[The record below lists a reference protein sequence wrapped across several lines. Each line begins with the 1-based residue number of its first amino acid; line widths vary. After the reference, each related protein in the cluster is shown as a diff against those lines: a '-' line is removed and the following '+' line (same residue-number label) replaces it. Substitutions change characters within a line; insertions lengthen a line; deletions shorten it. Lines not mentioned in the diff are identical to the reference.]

1 MNLTNQCNLSCQYC
15 YEFGA
20 DKVATPEGK
29 PKFMDLE
36 TAKASVDFLLA
47 QSAGR
52 RSVHI
57 TFFGGETLMNFPLLK
72 QVVAY
77 ANERAAAQGRH
88 IDFSLTTNATLLTP
102 AIIEFLSENRI
113 GVTVSMDGPK
123 EMHDQLRVFANGSGS
138 YDIIEPRVRALIQNH
153 RTRPITA
160 RVTLTSGVTDVVRI
174 FRHLKQDLGFHEV
187 GFAPVTTS
195 PNQLYAI
202 NEQRHGRRAGTVP
215 RAGRRVSG
223 VRSARRMHGFSNV
236 SDTLAE
242 LCQGVN
248 KSHPCGAGL
257 GLLGVG
263 PSGDIA
269 PCHRFVDSDAHALGH
284 ISTGIDRE
292 KQADFLRRGHIDSK
306 YDCHTCW
313 ARPLCAGGCHH
324 EAFVRYGDTGHPNL
338 HYCDWI
344 RDWTDTCLK
353 IYGAIGAKNPGFLA
367 TVCRKESIMKHLRAS
382 EQESAR
388 ASTTYVAVAHRG
400 RRGACRIRPAQP
412 QRPHVPMGCAL
423 MFSPGW
429 EVDAAGGTAG
439 LCQPVERDI
448 YDCYVSCYW
457 PAQVPDHLNNA
468 PDWTS
473 QVRRGHQGLAQ
484 SGSGVSISHEH
495 SKADSAAASLRG
507 VHRVCERGHALS
519 AGYPG
524 RSAGLR
530 RGQSARS
537 STGFRWR
544 PARPCPFGCRRITR
558 RSTSPPTTTTAS
570 K

>member
-1 MNLTNQCNLSCQYC
+1 MTATEAGTRAYRLGEFHRFDAEGAHFLYLVPAGAIFAVDDQVGKLIECLQPGGLPHDRLVDDLAASGLTIGDAEELIAEMLESNVIVAPDSVPDKPHPLPDVFPIQTLVMNLTNQCNLSCQYC

-20 DKVATPEGK
+20 DKLATPEGK

-36 TAKASVDFLLA
+36 TAKTSVDFLLA
-47 QSAGR
+47 QSGDR
-52 RSVHI
+52 RSIHI
-57 TFFGGETLMNFPLLK
+57 TFFGGETLMNYPLLK
-72 QVVAY
+72 QVVAF
-77 ANERAAAQGRH
+77 ANERAAEQGRH

-102 AIIEFLSENRI
+102 SIIEFLSENHI

-123 EMHDQLRVFANGSGS
+123 EMHDHLRVFANGKGS
-138 YDIIEPRVRALIQNH
+138 YDIIEPKVRALIANH

-160 RVTLTSGVTDVVRI
+160 RVTLTSGVSDVIKI

-202 NEQRHGRRAGTVP
+202 NATGMDSVLDQFHKLADEYLEHALRGE
-215 RAGRRVSG
+215 S
-223 VRSARRMHGFSNV
+223 HGFSNV

-353 IYGAIGAKNPGFLA
+353 IYGAIAAKNPSFLQNFFE
-367 TVCRKESIMKHLRAS
+367 RKAS
-382 EQESAR
+382 
-388 ASTTYVAVAHRG
+388 
-400 RRGACRIRPAQP
+400 
-412 QRPHVPMGCAL
+412 
-423 MFSPGW
+423 
-429 EVDAAGGTAG
+429 
-439 LCQPVERDI
+439 
-448 YDCYVSCYW
+448 
-457 PAQVPDHLNNA
+457 
-468 PDWTS
+468 
-473 QVRRGHQGLAQ
+473 
-484 SGSGVSISHEH
+484 
-495 SKADSAAASLRG
+495 
-507 VHRVCERGHALS
+507 
-519 AGYPG
+519 
-524 RSAGLR
+524 
-530 RGQSARS
+530 
-537 STGFRWR
+537 
-544 PARPCPFGCRRITR
+544 
-558 RSTSPPTTTTAS
+558 
-570 K
+570 

>member
-1 MNLTNQCNLSCQYC
+1 VTEPQYRLGEFHPFEGGGRRFLYLVPAGAIFEMDGAVATVIDRVAGAEVPHTQLVSTLGREGMNSSDAEELVQELYQARILVHGHVAPPRPENPPADFPLQTLVLNLTNQCNLSCQYC
-15 YEFGA
+15 YEFGN

-29 PKFMDLE
+29 PKFMDLD
-36 TAKASVDFLLA
+36 TARASVDFLLGQA
-47 QSAGR
+47 AGR
-52 RSVHI
+52 GTVHI

-72 QVVAY
+72 QVVVY
-77 ANERAAAQGRH
+77 ANEKAAAQGRT

-113 GVTVSMDGPK
+113 GVTVSMDGPA
-123 EMHDQLRVFANGSGS
+123 ELHDKLRVFANGRGS

-160 RVTLTSGVTDVVRI
+160 RVTLTAGVTDVIRI

-202 NEQRHGRRAGTVP
+202 NTGGMNSVLDQFKILAGEYLEHAL
-215 RAGRRVSG
+215 RNE
-223 VRSARRMHGFSNV
+223 MHGFSNV
-236 SDTLAE
+236 SDTLSE

-257 GLLGVG
+257 GLVGVG

-292 KQADFLRRGHIDSK
+292 KQSQFLTRGHIDSK

-344 RDWTDTCLK
+344 RDWTDTCLH
-353 IYGAIGAKNPGFLA
+353 IYGALSARNPGFLQHFA
-367 TVCRKESIMKHLRAS
+367 ERK
-382 EQESAR
+382 
-388 ASTTYVAVAHRG
+388 
-400 RRGACRIRPAQP
+400 
-412 QRPHVPMGCAL
+412 
-423 MFSPGW
+423 
-429 EVDAAGGTAG
+429 AA
-439 LCQPVERDI
+439 E
-448 YDCYVSCYW
+448 
-457 PAQVPDHLNNA
+457 
-468 PDWTS
+468 
-473 QVRRGHQGLAQ
+473 
-484 SGSGVSISHEH
+484 
-495 SKADSAAASLRG
+495 
-507 VHRVCERGHALS
+507 
-519 AGYPG
+519 
-524 RSAGLR
+524 
-530 RGQSARS
+530 
-537 STGFRWR
+537 
-544 PARPCPFGCRRITR
+544 
-558 RSTSPPTTTTAS
+558 
-570 K
+570 

>member
-1 MNLTNQCNLSCQYC
+1 MTTAPTLSTRVYRLGEFHRFQAAGADFLYLVPAGAIFAMDAAVSKLLECLKTGETSHARLIDDLIAKGQTREEAEELVAEMYHAHVILADDSAPEPPQGLPDVFPIQTLVMNLTNQCNLSCQYC

-20 DKVATPEGK
+20 DKLATPEGK
-29 PKFMDLE
+29 PKFMDVE
-36 TAKASVDFLLA
+36 TAKTSVDFLLS
-47 QSAGR
+47 QSGDR

-77 ANERAAAQGRH
+77 ANERAGEQNRH

-102 AIIEFLSENRI
+102 AIIEFLSANRI

-123 EMHDQLRVFANGSGS
+123 EMHDHLRVFSNGRGS
-138 YDIIEPRVRALIQNH
+138 YDVIEPKVRALIRNH

-160 RVTLTSGVTDVVRI
+160 RVTLTSGVSDVIRI

-195 PNQLYAI
+195 PSQLYAI
-202 NEQRHGRRAGTVP
+202 GARGMDDVLEQFHTLADEYLEYALRGEP
-215 RAGRRVSG
+215 
-223 VRSARRMHGFSNV
+223 HGFSNV

-269 PCHRFVDSDAHALGH
+269 PCHRFVDSDTHALGH
-284 ISTGIDRE
+284 ISSGIDQA

-324 EAFVRYGDTGHPNL
+324 EAYVRYGDTGHPNL

-344 RDWTDTCLK
+344 RQWTHRCLE
-353 IYGAIGAKNPGFLA
+353 IYGAIAAKNPVFLQQFA
-367 TVCRKESIMKHLRAS
+367 DRKAE
-382 EQESAR
+382 
-388 ASTTYVAVAHRG
+388 
-400 RRGACRIRPAQP
+400 
-412 QRPHVPMGCAL
+412 
-423 MFSPGW
+423 
-429 EVDAAGGTAG
+429 
-439 LCQPVERDI
+439 
-448 YDCYVSCYW
+448 
-457 PAQVPDHLNNA
+457 
-468 PDWTS
+468 
-473 QVRRGHQGLAQ
+473 
-484 SGSGVSISHEH
+484 
-495 SKADSAAASLRG
+495 
-507 VHRVCERGHALS
+507 
-519 AGYPG
+519 
-524 RSAGLR
+524 
-530 RGQSARS
+530 
-537 STGFRWR
+537 
-544 PARPCPFGCRRITR
+544 
-558 RSTSPPTTTTAS
+558 
-570 K
+570 

>member
-1 MNLTNQCNLSCQYC
+1 MTATGAVTRVYRLGEFHSFDSAGAHFLYLVPAGAIFAVDDAVGKLIDCLRQGKLPHDRLVDALSASGLRVEDAEELIDEMVHANVILSRDSIPEQPQPLPDVFPIQTLVMNLTNQCNLSCQYC

-20 DKVATPEGK
+20 DKLATPEGK

-36 TAKASVDFLLA
+36 TAKASVEFLLA
-47 QSAGR
+47 ESAGR
-52 RSVHI
+52 ESIHI

-72 QVVAY
+72 EVVVY
-77 ANERAAAQGRH
+77 ANQRAAEQGRK

-102 AIIEFLSENRI
+102 AIIEFLSDNQI

-123 EMHDQLRVFANGSGS
+123 EMHDQLRVFSNGRGS

-160 RVTLTSGVTDVVRI
+160 RVTLTAGVSDVIRI

-202 NEQRHGRRAGTVP
+202 GDGGMNHVLEQFHALAGEYLEYAL
-215 RAGRRVSG
+215 RGEA
-223 VRSARRMHGFSNV
+223 HGFSNV

-269 PCHRFVDSDAHALGH
+269 PCHRFVDSDAHALGN
-284 ISTGIDRE
+284 ISTGIDRAR
-292 KQADFLRRGHIDSK
+292 QSDFLRRGNINNK

-353 IYGAIGAKNPGFLA
+353 IYGAIAAKNPGFLQQFA
-367 TVCRKESIMKHLRAS
+367 ERKAS
-382 EQESAR
+382 
-388 ASTTYVAVAHRG
+388 
-400 RRGACRIRPAQP
+400 
-412 QRPHVPMGCAL
+412 
-423 MFSPGW
+423 
-429 EVDAAGGTAG
+429 
-439 LCQPVERDI
+439 
-448 YDCYVSCYW
+448 
-457 PAQVPDHLNNA
+457 
-468 PDWTS
+468 
-473 QVRRGHQGLAQ
+473 
-484 SGSGVSISHEH
+484 
-495 SKADSAAASLRG
+495 
-507 VHRVCERGHALS
+507 
-519 AGYPG
+519 
-524 RSAGLR
+524 
-530 RGQSARS
+530 
-537 STGFRWR
+537 
-544 PARPCPFGCRRITR
+544 
-558 RSTSPPTTTTAS
+558 
-570 K
+570 

>member
-1 MNLTNQCNLSCQYC
+1 MTTTETRVYRLGEFHHFEAAGTRFLYLVPSGAIFEMDDTVAALIGCLNGAAEASHDQLTEELVARGVERAEVEHLLREMALTGVIVHDGAHPEPFQTPTPDFPLQTLVMNLTNQCNLSCQYC

-29 PKFMDLE
+29 PKFMDYE
-36 TAKASVDFLLA
+36 TAKASVEFLLS

-52 RSVHI
+52 HSVHI

-77 ANERAAAQGRH
+77 ANQRAADHDLH

-102 AIIEFLSENRI
+102 VIIEFLSENRI

-123 EMHDQLRVFANGSGS
+123 EMHDQLRVFANGKGS

-160 RVTLTSGVTDVVRI
+160 RVTLTAGVTDVVRI
-174 FRHLKQDLGFHEV
+174 FRHLKQDLGFYEV

-202 NEQRHGRRAGTVP
+202 NEPGMHGVLAQFHKLAEEYLECALRGE
-215 RAGRRVSG
+215 S
-223 VRSARRMHGFSNV
+223 HGFSNV

-257 GLLGVG
+257 GLMGVG

-269 PCHRFVDSDAHALGH
+269 PCHRFVDSDQHALGH
-284 ISTGIDRE
+284 ISTGIDRD

-306 YDCHTCW
+306 YDCHTCF

-344 RDWTDTCLK
+344 RDWTNTCLE
-353 IYGAIGAKNPGFLA
+353 IYGVIAAKNPGFLRQFA
-367 TVCRKESIMKHLRAS
+367 ERKAS
-382 EQESAR
+382 
-388 ASTTYVAVAHRG
+388 
-400 RRGACRIRPAQP
+400 
-412 QRPHVPMGCAL
+412 
-423 MFSPGW
+423 
-429 EVDAAGGTAG
+429 
-439 LCQPVERDI
+439 
-448 YDCYVSCYW
+448 
-457 PAQVPDHLNNA
+457 
-468 PDWTS
+468 
-473 QVRRGHQGLAQ
+473 
-484 SGSGVSISHEH
+484 
-495 SKADSAAASLRG
+495 
-507 VHRVCERGHALS
+507 
-519 AGYPG
+519 
-524 RSAGLR
+524 
-530 RGQSARS
+530 
-537 STGFRWR
+537 
-544 PARPCPFGCRRITR
+544 
-558 RSTSPPTTTTAS
+558 
-570 K
+570 